1 MWAEGKA
8 PAGNEMRKLFFFLA
22 VCCASAI
29 LWDPPFPVGLTA
41 ARAQSTEAPG
51 SAVEAQKFLVRGV
64 VQELPAGGGTVVIR
78 HEAVPDFMPAMTM
91 PFKVTDET
99 ELRNLAPGDEV
110 TFRLHV
116 SEQDNWI
123 DEIRKTGKI
132 VPLNRSASD
141 TAPIIKPLKVGE
153 RVPDYV
159 LTDESGRSIRLDQF
173 KGNALALTF
182 VFTRCPVPD
191 FCRRMSS
198 NFAEAG
204 EQLAAR
210 KSPRNWHLLS
220 ISFDPEFDTPA
231 ELKRYGE
238 RYPHDPE
245 RWTFATA
252 QMSVID
258 PLAGRFGLVV
268 RRNGSELDHNLRTAV
283 IDTEG
288 RLRKIFV
295 GNEWTPDDLVREM
308 VKATR
313 K

>member
-1 MWAEGKA
+1 
-8 PAGNEMRKLFFFLA
+8 
-22 VCCASAI
+22 
-29 LWDPPFPVGLTA
+29 
-41 ARAQSTEAPG
+41 
-51 SAVEAQKFLVRGV
+51 
-64 VQELPAGGGTVVIR
+64 
-78 HEAVPDFMPAMTM
+78 MTM

-123 DEIRKTGKI
+123 DEIRKTGKTD
-132 VPLNRSASD
+132 PLNRSASD
-141 TAPIIKPLKVGE
+141 AAPIIKPLKVGE

-252 QMSVID
+252 EMSVVD
-258 PLAGRFGLVV
+258 RLAGRFGLVV
-268 RRNGSELDHNLRTAV
+268 RRNGSEPRSQFAHGGDRHRRQAAEDLRRQRMDTRRPGARDGQGCAQVNAIRRRTCPAAAHEANNLTGASGHRRYRILITLA
-283 IDTEG
+283 
-288 RLRKIFV
+288 
-295 GNEWTPDDLVREM
+295 
-308 VKATR
+308 
-313 K
+313 